1 MTSNDP
7 LEGIDLAALI
17 EHGEPAASLPP
28 PADAQPMVKTSIKL
42 PVDLYA
48 AIGEEAEKAGVGRS
62 TLIRQAVEA
71 LLAERRGQQV
81 LVSVADV
88 HSALAAL
95 ARRANPAA

>member
-1 MTSNDP
+1 
-7 LEGIDLAALI
+7 
-17 EHGEPAASLPP
+17 
-28 PADAQPMVKTSIKL
+28 
-42 PVDLYA
+42 
-48 AIGEEAEKAGVGRS
+48 
-62 TLIRQAVEA
+62 

>member
-17 EHGEPAASLPP
+17 EHGEPAPSLPP

-62 TLIRQAVEA
+62 TLIRQAVEVF
-71 LLAERRGQQV
+71 LAERRGEQV
-81 LVSVADV
+81 LVSIADV
-88 HSALAAL
+88 QSALAAL
-95 ARRANPAA
+95 ARRAKPAA